1 MRKFAHLPMLERR
14 SVEKL
19 LLSPEEAG
27 AALGQGR
34 TSVYLLMS
42 TGQLESVR
50 IGRSRRIS
58 AAVLESYVASLR
70 AATAV
75 SR

>member
-1 MRKFAHLPMLERR
+1 MQ
-14 SVEKL
+14 KL

-27 AALGQGR
+27 AALGQSW
-34 TSVYLLMS
+34 TSIYLLMT

-50 IGRSRRIS
+50 IGRSRRIP
-58 AAVLESYVASLR
+58 AAALDAYAARLR
-70 AATAV
+70 ATATAV